1 MDKKSLNK
9 KKSWI
14 RDLIIFALLM
24 LALMIND
31 AMNHPDDFKKGFN
44 SVINKSHN
52 FE

>member
-14 RDLIIFALLM
+14 TELIIFALLL

-31 AMNHPDDFKKGFN
+31 ALDHPEDFIKGFN
-44 SVINKSHN
+44 SVTSESHN
-52 FE
+52 FK